1 MTLMILELQVAKP
14 YDFARSV
21 RDYGWIALA
30 PCRWLDE
37 RNALRRVERLDS
49 GRIVVLHI
57 SGHDVGETVTV
68 RIDMQ
73 TNSKLTRREQDEI
86 RRKVHWMLKL
96 DEDLSDFYQSCRADT
111 ALWEKIGT
119 GRGRLLRSPTL
130 FEDVVKTICT
140 TNTTWSQ
147 TKGMVERIVRF
158 LGEPASGDPELRAFP
173 TPEQVLAGEGL
184 FAGEI
189 RLGYRNDYVLQ
200 LAREVVG
207 KQRDLE
213 ALKTSGLPAS
223 EMRRELKRIKG
234 VGDYAAST
242 LLMSLGYYDSVAVDT
257 EVRALVVKKYFN
269 GQKPSDKEIAAVYD
283 HWGKWKYLAYWFDS
297 A

>member
-1 MTLMILELQVAKP
+1 MSLELKVARP
-14 YDFARSV
+14 YDFDRSV

-30 PCRWLDE
+30 PVRWLDDV
-37 RNALRRVERLDS
+37 NALRRVERLDT
-49 GRIVVLHI
+49 GRVVVLQVT
-57 SGHDVGETVTV
+57 GHEAAEAVTL
-68 RIDMQ
+68 RIDVEAD
-73 TNSKLTRREQDEI
+73 SKLAQREQEEI

-96 DEDLSDFYQSCRADT
+96 DEDLSEFYRVCASDPV
-111 ALWEKIGT
+111 LWEKLKT

-158 LGEPASGDPELRAFP
+158 LGDPFPGDPDLHAFP
-173 TPEQVLAGEGL
+173 TPEQILAGEAL
-184 FAGEI
+184 FKDKI

-200 LAREVVG
+200 LAREVVE
-207 KQRDLE
+207 KHCDLE
-213 ALKTSGLPAS
+213 ALKNSGLPAA

-234 VGDYAAST
+234 IGDYAAST
-242 LLMSLGYYDSVAVDT
+242 LLMSLGYYDSIAVDT

-269 GQKPSDKEIAAVYD
+269 GYKPTDREIAAVYD
-283 HWGKWKYLAYWFDS
+283 HWGRWKYLAYWFDS

>member
-1 MTLMILELQVAKP
+1 MILQLQVAKP

-30 PCRWLDE
+30 PVRWLDE
-37 RNALRRVERLDS
+37 LSALHRVERMDN
-49 GRIVVLHI
+49 GKVVVLHVT
-57 SGHDVGETVTV
+57 GYETAEAVTV
-68 RIDMQ
+68 QINVQADG
-73 TNSKLTRREQDEI
+73 KLTRREQDEI
-86 RRKVHWMLKL
+86 QRKVQWMLKV
-96 DEDLSDFYQSCRADT
+96 DEDLSEFYQACASDA
-111 ALWEKIGT
+111 ALWERLKT

-147 TKGMVERIVRF
+147 TKGMVERIVGF
-158 LGEPASGDPELRAFP
+158 LGAPFPGDPELHAFP
-173 TPEQVLAGEGL
+173 TPEQVLAGEAL
-184 FAGEI
+184 FADKI

-200 LAREVVG
+200 LAREVVENR
-207 KQRDLE
+207 RDLE
-213 ALKTSGLPAS
+213 ALKTSGLSAA

-234 VGDYAAST
+234 IGDYAAST
-242 LLMSLGYYDSVAVDT
+242 LLMSLGYYDSIAVDT

-269 GQKPSDKEIAAVYD
+269 GHKPTDKEIAAVYD